1 MAVMGLFGSHSISS
15 PPFIWS
21 QTVFVLLLA
30 SLAFQSLFCCYHYS
44 NGVLGFI
51 QHGSY
56 LHRCRGRLVV
66 PVIAVSCHGG
76 RSVHPPWLCND
87 PPAFSP
93 SNNSDCVQCRSE
105 EFRLFVIT
113 MPGHARPSVRCFDDQ
128 EQLAFAIEGDPVL
141 PVHTALVF
149 LNCWKARTG
158 SNVFF
163 L

>member
-1 MAVMGLFGSHSISS
+1 MAVMGLFVSLSISS

-21 QTVFVLLLA
+21 QAVFVLLLA

-76 RSVHPPWLCND
+76 WSAHPAWLCND
-87 PPAFSP
+87 PPAFLP
-93 SNNSDCVQCRSE
+93 TNNSDCLLLQCQAMVGPACVVLT
-105 EFRLFVIT
+105 FKNNHLFSIK
-113 MPGHARPSVRCFDDQ
+113 
-128 EQLAFAIEGDPVL
+128 GDPVL

-149 LNCWKARTG
+149 PNCWKAWTG